1 MHRFEGWTAA
11 VTGAAH
17 GIGRACAARLASEG
31 ALVAITDLDESA
43 ADEVATGLPGAPRHA
58 AYAMD
63 VTRSDEVQA
72 VFAAIAERFGRL
84 DLLVNVAGGDTAH
97 GDFAD
102 TDDETWLRMLDLDL
116 LGVVR
121 CCRAALPYL
130 RSSRVGPSI
139 VTVTSINAH
148 VALGREPYSSA
159 KAGVASLTQNL
170 AASLGPE
177 GIRVNAVA
185 PPRARSGPGTGT
197 TSRAVPTGCGRC
209 TSSAG
214 SANPTTSRP
223 PWPTWAPATRPG
235 SPVRCCR
242 WTVGCRWA
250 PRVCSCAKPSA
261 DRPSAA

>member
-1 MHRFEGWTAA
+1 MPGWFWCIGSRAGPPL

-31 ALVAITDLDESA
+31 ALVAVTDLDESA
-43 ADEVATGLPGAPRHA
+43 ADEVAAGLPGAPRHA
-58 AYAMD
+58 AYSMD
-63 VTRSDEVQA
+63 VTRSDA
-72 VFAAIAERFGRL
+72 VEAVIAAIAERFGQL

-102 TDDETWLRMLDLDL
+102 TDDETWLRMLDLNL

-130 RSSRVGPSI
+130 GSSRVGPSI

-170 AASLGPE
+170 AASLAPE

-185 PPRARSGPGTGT
+185 PGTIRTRNWDDQPGGAD
-197 TSRAVPTGCGRC
+197 RMRPMYVLGRVGEPEDVAAAV
-209 TSSAG
+209 AYLG
-214 SANPTTSRP
+214 SADAAWVTGQVLRVDGGMSVGTASLLMR
-223 PWPTWAPATRPG
+223 AT
-235 SPVRCCR
+235 V
-242 WTVGCRWA
+242 
-250 PRVCSCAKPSA
+250 
-261 DRPSAA
+261 D

>member
-177 GIRVNAVA
+177 RIRVNAVA
-185 PPRARSGPGTGT
+185 PGTIRTRNWDDQPGGADRMRPLYVLGRIGAPDDVAAAVAYLGSGDAAWVTGQ
-197 TSRAVPTGCGRC
+197 VLP
-209 TSSAG
+209 
-214 SANPTTSRP
+214 
-223 PWPTWAPATRPG
+223 
-235 SPVRCCR
+235 R